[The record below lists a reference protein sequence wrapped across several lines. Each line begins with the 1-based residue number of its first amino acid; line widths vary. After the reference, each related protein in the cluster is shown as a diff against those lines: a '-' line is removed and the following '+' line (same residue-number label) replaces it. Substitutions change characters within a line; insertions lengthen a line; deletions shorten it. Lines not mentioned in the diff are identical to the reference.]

1 MKDDKT
7 EVVRAWFKKA
17 ENDMLNAEN
26 TIKMENPPCDTICF
40 HAQQCAEKYL
50 KGFLAFYKID
60 FPKTH
65 SLEDL
70 VELCKQIIPE
80 IVTELENVEVL
91 SSYGVEVRYPDEVYY
106 DIPKEDAQEA
116 IDLAKKV
123 KTVVLTHLEGK
134 DVF

>member
-1 MKDDKT
+1 MKDDKA

-50 KGFLAFYKID
+50 KGFLAFHKID

-70 VELCKQIIPE
+70 VELCKQVIPE
-80 IVTELENVEVL
+80 IETELENVEIL

-123 KTVVLTHLEGK
+123 KTVVLKHLEGK
-134 DVF
+134 DGF